1 MDIPPATPHNE
12 ASKNEGKKERTNRYK
27 LIKIQ
32 HSKHVTHTE
41 KLVLVLEVVMVLLL
55 LFLLALLTKT
65 IGKGEGEGEREKAQ
79 RRTQKNERHCGNY
92 RN

>member
-65 IGKGEGEGEREKAQ
+65 IGKGEGEGG
-79 RRTQKNERHCGNY
+79 RRPSGGHRKTNGTAVIIEIR
-92 RN
+92 